1 MDQFL
6 FAFLGGLLSF
16 ISPCVL
22 PLVPAYIS
30 YISGV
35 SVEQLTGREKPSAL
49 LPGILAGSVLFVAG
63 FSLVFTLLGASAT
76 LIGHIMTGHM
86 GLLRR
91 IAGLALVVLGLHTT
105 GLFRIGFLNYEK
117 RFHVRTKRISYLQA
131 FVIGVVFAFG
141 WTPCIGP
148 ILAGIL
154 AMAGTQESVMTGVLL
169 LLIYAMGLGIP
180 FILMGLATGWSLSFI
195 SRVKKHF
202 KAVEAVSGILLITIG
217 VMIFMNRLGYFSV
230 WIMKV
235 FPALSRFG

>member
-35 SVEQLTGREKPSAL
+35 SVEQLAGEENPSSL
-49 LPGILAGSVLFVAG
+49 LPGVLASSLFFVAG

-76 LIGHIMTGHM
+76 LIGHMITGHM
-86 GLLRR
+86 GLMRK
-91 IAGLALVVLGLHTT
+91 ISGLALMVLGLHTM
-105 GLFRIGFLNYEK
+105 GIFRISFLNYEK

-154 AMAGTQESVMTGVLL
+154 AMAGTQESIKTGILL
-169 LLIYAMGLGIP
+169 LLVYAMGLGIP
-180 FILMGLATGWSLSFI
+180 FILAGVATGWSLSLINRF
-195 SRVKKHF
+195 RKHF
-202 KAVEAVSGILLITIG
+202 KAVEVVSGMLLITIG
-217 VMIFMNRLGYFSV
+217 VMIFMNRLGYLSI
-230 WIMKV
+230 WIMKL
-235 FPALSRFG
+235 FPSLSRFG